1 MSRHGKMKRTN
12 YLLFL
17 LSFFSPPN
25 GFFDARGI
33 ACAFITLDYFLEQT
47 AYEECIDIL
56 ERADSNTSGTRDGRI
71 YSDEYALFVRA
82 WSGGEIEAEFTTMED
97 ELVNA
102 FVSNACFIQPCETAL
117 NCCSGSTQYVSIDME
132 NKGILQLYKMCAD
145 VDAAITYSLENSES
159 AVIRIDDS
167 YPFEQQ
173 PSQIPSTLPSEMP
186 FGDPHSEKPSATTIL
201 PSNGPSLKPSTQP
214 TSAPSIDPSQNPSD
228 VPSFQPSTQPTT
240 APSVEPSQNPSDAPS
255 FQPSTQPTSA
265 PSVEPS
271 QNPSDAPS
279 GEPSTQ
285 PTITPSVSPSQN
297 PSDAPS
303 VRPTIR
309 PSSYPSSRP
318 SSYPS
323 KLPSTLPTEV
333 PSSEPS
339 KDPST
344 VPTASPSGLPSLF
357 RSGMPSIPP
366 SSAPSFEQSRYPSE
380 IPSILPSNI
389 PSILPTSAP
398 SLLPAS
404 DPSGSPSY
412 MPSHDPSDMP
422 TTIPSLVPS
431 FVPSL
436 APTQFGWLDVSVN
449 YIIRTNGV
457 SGQEILSKGG
467 NTVASDLITATTTV
481 LLNIL
486 GQSGLGNRRAESANL
501 LFDTGASHVAIATIH
516 SSLGRPRRNRLKSP
530 KSTDTDFSS
539 SRSLALYRK
548 SNPVEIVSAIDIACS
563 SGASMQNE
571 NERCVLIRSIVTVY
585 LNVNENKDSVR
596 ALIVSGLRQS
606 FLDGSFVAAIPPPPV
621 PIPEGEQL
629 EIKISYL
636 IRTGG
641 VNGGDI
647 MSGEGNSILR
657 GLVIATTIVLLRIL
671 EKGST
676 SDRRLRNQLPIS
688 DSFSEMGEVNGILS
702 STATSSHLRK
712 RKGGKSM
719 LPAPLITSRNLAAY
733 HDSAPV
739 VIESAT
745 DTACTSSQVLGTNEL
760 CVLIRSVVTVFLA
773 EEENANEVRAL
784 LVDGIRQTFVDGSFL
799 AEIPQ

>member
-1 MSRHGKMKRTN
+1 
-12 YLLFL
+12 
-17 LSFFSPPN
+17 
-25 GFFDARGI
+25 
-33 ACAFITLDYFLEQT
+33 
-47 AYEECIDIL
+47 
-56 ERADSNTSGTRDGRI
+56 
-71 YSDEYALFVRA
+71 
-82 WSGGEIEAEFTTMED
+82 MED

-228 VPSFQPSTQPTT
+228 VPSFEPSTQPTT

-457 SGQEILSKGG
+457 SGQEILSKEG

-481 LLNIL
+481 LLDIL

-501 LFDTGASHVAIATIH
+501 LFDTCDD
-516 SSLGRPRRNRLKSP
+516 SLKLGSTKTEQAQES